1 MNWLAKKC
9 FILLSLS
16 NMFTFAFAGE
26 SYPNSLQLRLSG
38 NFEGHTIQVDV
49 TEVAGKEKGVSIKR
63 ILSFNVIE
71 GTKIKVVSKME
82 SLDVPVSIFRLSD
95 QSPRVVTLW
104 TTGSAYRIRIF
115 QINGVSIREVLD
127 VGSRSSPQ
135 LVRLPSGEEAI
146 LVNNPDLEQKIQ
158 AVDIS
163 KGQLF
168 FWDGRSYRAK

>member
-1 MNWLAKKC
+1 MNWLAEKG

-16 NMFTFAFAGE
+16 SIFTVAFAGE
-26 SYPNSLQLRLSG
+26 SYTDSLQLRLSG

-49 TEVAGKEKGVSIKR
+49 TEVTDKEKGVSFKR
-63 ILSFNVIE
+63 VLSFNIIE
-71 GTKIKVVSKME
+71 GAKIKIVSKIE
-82 SLDVPVSIFRLSD
+82 SLDAPVSIFRLSD

-104 TTGSAYRIRIF
+104 TTGSAYRIRVF
-115 QINGVSIREVLD
+115 QISGISIREVLD

-146 LVNNPDLEQKIQ
+146 LVNNPDLEQKVQ
-158 AVDIS
+158 SVDIS